1 MNHPFKV
8 GDVVYHS
15 HHGKMTVERVDYRDS
30 LGYCITAVGQPH
42 ACYHPNTLSFKPWPK
57 PCHERPIE
65 EGWWVVQLNGSGFA
79 VRKFHQGKLY
89 YNNHERLI
97 GVGIP
102 IEEYKFI
109 KFIGELPE

>member
-65 EGWWVVQLNGSGFA
+65 EGWWVVKIAGSYPFIQWFA
-79 VRKFHQGKLY
+79 DGKAYQYPDKQEVSNSDLSQ
-89 YNNHERLI
+89 
-97 GVGIP
+97 
-102 IEEYKFI
+102 YKFVHFLG
-109 KFIGELPE
+109 KEV